1 MRILEDVRF
10 GLRAMAK
17 SPVVTIVSVLTLGL
31 GIGVNATVFTL
42 SNTVLFKGFPFDKS
56 DRILYLGE
64 RNTTRQQ
71 QRFGPV
77 SNPDFR
83 DWRAHIQTF
92 EGLAAAVGMRAT
104 ISDQAAPPESYQVT
118 RITTNAFRLIGQKP
132 VIGRDF
138 TDADAVP
145 GAPAVLLLTYG
156 LWERRYG
163 KDPAILG
170 RTVRFNSYPATV
182 VGVMPKDFVFPFNQ
196 DLWIQ
201 LVPMGDNDAFEKRDD
216 RFMIVFGRMKDGTN
230 VKAARAEMAGIGQ
243 NLSAAYPVTNRE
255 FVPVVQNYNEFYMG
269 PEIVIIFSSML
280 VAVGFVL
287 LIACVNI
294 ANLMLA
300 RAAGRAREIS
310 VRLAVG
316 AGRWRIIRQLLVESV
331 MLSSLGGIL
340 GWLIARWG
348 TRAFALEVVQFGAP
362 KWLDFSMDY
371 RAFTYLAAVS
381 LGTGIVFGLAPALRL
396 SRLNFHSVLKDGG
409 RGASVGR
416 QHRRFTNMLVTAE
429 LALTMIL
436 LTGAG
441 LMIRSFLNVYRAQLG
456 VKPDYILTMRLP
468 LPPAKYATPASQIA
482 FHQQLKER
490 TEAIPGVE
498 TVAIANFLPTGGSL
512 SIPYEFAGAPP
523 MDEKQRP
530 TLSVLVVSPDYFRAV
545 GVPILS
551 GRGFTG
557 SDGVSGPPVV
567 IVNQRFVAKYW
578 PGQDPL
584 GKRLRLFD
592 GPPGPGGGTQATKD
606 WLTVIGVVPNIVQND
621 ITPRE
626 IDALIYIPYRQKPTA
641 DMAILARTR
650 VPPGS
655 LGGAFRHEIQQIDP
669 DLPVYNLWTLAE
681 RLERNYWF
689 TRIIGLLFLI
699 FGLVALALASIG
711 LYASM
716 AHSVSQRTQEIGI
729 RIAVG
734 ASEQRIHRLVF
745 GQGLRQLAI
754 GLVIGLAGTLA
765 LTRILKS
772 VLVQVSPADPVT
784 LVMATLVLSAAAAFG
799 CLIPARRAM
808 RVDPIVALYRN

>member
-1 MRILEDVRF
+1 MGFLENVRF
-10 GLRAMAK
+10 GLRTMAK
-17 SPVVTIVSVLTLGL
+17 NPVVTVVSVLTLGL

-42 SNTVLFKGFPFDKS
+42 SNAVLFKGFPFDKS
-56 DRILYLGE
+56 DRVLYLGE

-77 SNPDFR
+77 SNPDFQ
-83 DWRAHIQTF
+83 DWRARIQSF

-104 ISDQAAPPESYQVT
+104 ISDQAGPPESYQVT
-118 RITTNAFRLIGQKP
+118 RISTSAFRLIGQKP

-138 TDADAVP
+138 TDADEAR

-170 RTVRFNSYPATV
+170 RTIRFNSYPATV

-201 LVPMGDNDAFEKRDD
+201 LAPMGDNDAFAKRDN
-216 RFMIVFGRMKDGTN
+216 RFMIVFGRMKDGRN
-230 VKAARAEMAGIGQ
+230 IKAARAEMDGIGH

-255 FVPVVQNYNEFYMG
+255 FVPVVQNYNEFYLG

-310 VRLAVG
+310 LRLAVG
-316 AGRWRIIRQLLVESV
+316 AGRWRIIHQLLVESV
-331 MLSSLGGIL
+331 MLSALGGIV
-340 GWLIARWG
+340 GWLIAIWG
-348 TRAFALEVVQFGAP
+348 TRTFALEVVQFGAP

-371 RAFTYLAAVS
+371 RAFVYLAVVS
-381 LGTGIVFGLAPALRL
+381 LGTGILFGLAPALRL
-396 SRLNFHSVLKDGG
+396 SRLDFHLVLKDGG
-409 RGASVGR
+409 RGASAGR
-416 QHRRFTNMLVTAE
+416 RHKRFTNVLVTAE
-429 LALTMIL
+429 LALAMIL

-441 LMIRSFLNVYRAQLG
+441 LMIRSFMNVYRAQLG
-456 VKPDYILTMRLP
+456 VKPDHILTMRLP
-468 LPPAKYATPASQIA
+468 LPPAKYATPASQIL
-482 FHQQLKER
+482 FHQQLKQR

-512 SIPYEFAGAPP
+512 TIPYESAGAAPV
-523 MDEKQRP
+523 DEKQRP

-545 GVPILS
+545 GAPILS
-551 GRGFTG
+551 GRGFTD
-557 SDGVSGPPVV
+557 SDGVSGPPVM

-592 GPPGPGGGTQATKD
+592 EPPGPGGGTQATKD

-626 IDALIYIPYRQKPTA
+626 IDALIYIPYRQKPTP

-689 TRIIGLLFLI
+689 TRVIGVLFLI

-716 AHSVSQRTQEIGI
+716 AYSVSQRTQEIGI
-729 RIAVG
+729 RMAVG
-734 ASEQRIHRLVF
+734 ATEQKIHRLVF
-745 GQGLRQLAI
+745 GYGLRQLAI
-754 GLVIGLAGTLA
+754 GLVIGLAGALA

-772 VLVQVSPADPVT
+772 VLVQVSPADPAT
-784 LVMATLVLSAAAAFG
+784 LVTATLVLSAAAAFG

-808 RVDPIVALYRN
+808 RVDPIVALYRE